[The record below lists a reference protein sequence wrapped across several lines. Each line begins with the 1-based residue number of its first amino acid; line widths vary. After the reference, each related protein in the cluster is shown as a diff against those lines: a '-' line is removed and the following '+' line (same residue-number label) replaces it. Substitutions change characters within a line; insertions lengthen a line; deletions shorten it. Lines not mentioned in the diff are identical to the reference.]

1 MTDALLTLG
10 DSSSDDGSY
19 PRHTL
24 AHLAPYLPVAP
35 RLPYGDGASSDEEA
49 TGLSLAVTAAAV
61 MAYRLRRRNSRSR
74 AGRRGGSFPGKRP
87 NRDIGRSLG
96 GERLRRDYFI
106 RFDEPN
112 PDGGYGPTFSEQD
125 FARRF
130 RMSRLVYN
138 TIKDGVMAVD
148 DYFTQ
153 KRDALGVLG
162 ASPDQKIAAALRQ
175 LSLGVGA
182 DSIVEY
188 VRLSESTISDCL
200 KHFCTAVVKRFAS
213 EYLRPPTLQDL
224 QEIEA
229 EYCKL
234 GFPGCIGCLDCAS
247 WTWDKCP
254 VANQGM
260 YRGREKK
267 PNIRM
272 EVVCDDKLRIWHLF
286 LESQGPET
294 T

>member
-1 MTDALLTLG
+1 
-10 DSSSDDGSY
+10 
-19 PRHTL
+19 
-24 AHLAPYLPVAP
+24 
-35 RLPYGDGASSDEEA
+35 
-49 TGLSLAVTAAAV
+49 
-61 MAYRLRRRNSRSR
+61 
-74 AGRRGGSFPGKRP
+74 
-87 NRDIGRSLG
+87 
-96 GERLRRDYFI
+96 
-106 RFDEPN
+106 
-112 PDGGYGPTFSEQD
+112 
-125 FARRF
+125 
-130 RMSRLVYN
+130 
-138 TIKDGVMAVD
+138 
-148 DYFTQ
+148 
-153 KRDALGVLG
+153 
-162 ASPDQKIAAALRQ
+162 
-175 LSLGVGA
+175 
-182 DSIVEY
+182 